1 MILSSYS
8 HVWRYEFMNDNK
20 LKEPLSLQELL
31 HAVCEGDQDAFEVLL
46 VQYRPLID
54 RSVSRFGGKLYSE
67 ESREDMRQEAMAA
80 FYDAIRSYRTDQEK
94 VEFGLYA
101 KVCIGNRLISHLR
114 REQKQGC
121 LLSLEDITERPSEVD
136 EENDLLSFVI
146 EKEDAQA
153 LTRLIKE
160 NLSDYENR
168 VFSLYMDGHTSAD
181 IASTLN
187 REVKSIDNAIARIR
201 KKLRNLLQDRL

>member
-114 REQKQGC
+114 REQKQ
-121 LLSLEDITERPSEVD
+121 
-136 EENDLLSFVI
+136 
-146 EKEDAQA
+146 A
-153 LTRLIKE
+153 
-160 NLSDYENR
+160 
-168 VFSLYMDGHTSAD
+168 
-181 IASTLN
+181 
-187 REVKSIDNAIARIR
+187 
-201 KKLRNLLQDRL
+201 

>member
-1 MILSSYS
+1 
-8 HVWRYEFMNDNK
+8 MNDNK
-20 LKEPLSLQELL
+20 LNEHTPLQNLL
-31 HAVCEGDQDAFEVLL
+31 TAVCEGDQDAFGELL
-46 VQYRPLID
+46 SRYRPLID

-114 REQKQGC
+114 REQKQGY
-121 LLSLEDITERPSEVD
+121 LLSLDDITERPSEMD

-146 EKEDAQA
+146 EKEDALA
-153 LTRLIKE
+153 LSRLIEE
-160 NLSDYENR
+160 NLSEYENR
-168 VFSLYMDGHTSAD
+168 VFSLYMDGHSSAD
-181 IASTLN
+181 IASALG

-201 KKLRNLLQDRL
+201 KKLKNLLQDRL

>member
-1 MILSSYS
+1 
-8 HVWRYEFMNDNK
+8 MNDNK
-20 LKEPLSLQELL
+20 LKEPVSLHDLL
-31 HAVCEGDQDAFEVLL
+31 NAVCEGDQDAFVELL
-46 VQYRPLID
+46 NRYRPLID

-114 REQKQGC
+114 REQKQGY
-121 LLSLEDITERPSEVD
+121 LLSLDDITERPSEAG

-146 EKEDAQA
+146 ETEDALA
-153 LTRLIKE
+153 LTRLIEE

-168 VFSLYMDGHTSAD
+168 VFSLYMDGHNSAD
-181 IASTLN
+181 IASALG

-201 KKLRNLLQDRL
+201 KKLKNLLQDRL